1 MSTWNSSPK
10 MWYYHGPEILVK
22 TGSSASLP
30 GERKATDKLNL
41 EMEGIAV
48 RREVASLFS
57 T

>member
-1 MSTWNSSPK
+1 